1 MSYVR
6 SGTLVADHYQYF
18 ADVSLIALFCAGIAK
33 LWAWQKNQM
42 RIQTAAVVFLLLG
55 AMGTYTWTRAEV
67 YRNEE
72 TLWEDNL
79 SKNPDAWQAHNRLGQ
94 RFFNQEKY
102 VEAAPHFELA
112 ARLKPELADN
122 YNQLGLVYCRLGRF
136 EEGIA
141 EYRKGLR
148 LKEAKSST
156 ANDAGT
162 AKMEANLANALTI
175 TAIHMTE
182 TAQTFSP
189 NTSAIAAAQADE
201 GRRRYGEAV
210 QAYEKALE
218 LDPRQP
224 AVHRNLGILLVRLGR
239 YDEAVIHL
247 RATLQLVPNEPLAR
261 ETLDALEAHRR

>member
-1 MSYVR
+1 VAEKPNEDPDRGCCFSTAR
-6 SGTLVADHYQYF
+6 SDGNIYL
-18 ADVSLIALFCAGIAK
+18 
-33 LWAWQKNQM
+33 
-42 RIQTAAVVFLLLG
+42 
-55 AMGTYTWTRAEV
+55 TRAEV

-182 TAQTFSP
+182 TAQTSP

-201 GRRRYGEAV
+201 GKGAAMAKRSKHTKKRWNWIHASRLFIEISEFSWFGSGDMTKRSFICARRC
-210 QAYEKALE
+210 
-218 LDPRQP
+218 
-224 AVHRNLGILLVRLGR
+224 NSCS
-239 YDEAVIHL
+239 
-247 RATLQLVPNEPLAR
+247 
-261 ETLDALEAHRR
+261 